1 MAGLQT
7 GLRVNKLI
15 ETHVEWVVQ
24 KADGYWLYP
33 SPGRTAI
40 KGVPKALPLNRLAVD
55 ALYGQQDRIAGRFF
69 SRSLQDD
76 LK

>member
-1 MAGLQT
+1 
-7 GLRVNKLI
+7 
-15 ETHVEWVVQ
+15 VQ

-55 ALYGQQDRIAGRFF
+55 ALYGQQDRIAGRFVLQWKDAAF
-69 SRSLQDD
+69 EFHVESDFKLNSRSLQDD